1 MRSMAMALGMA
12 TLLGCRQDMADQ
24 PRAEPLEPSRFFAD
38 GQSARPPVPGAVA
51 RGELR
56 ADTHLYTGLT
66 DAAQRALEERAEKAE
81 NKNERALPSLERRDD
96 YVADF
101 PFAVTADVMGRG
113 RERYQIFCTPCHDA
127 SGGGAGVMLHTGYPK
142 AESFHTD
149 RLRDAPPGYLFDV
162 ITRGYGAMPSYASQ
176 VTPRDCWAIIAY
188 IRALQLSRHAEFDN
202 LPAELRKRFEE

>member
-12 TLLGCRQDMADQ
+12 AFLGCRQDMADQ
-24 PRAEPLEPSRFFAD
+24 PRADPFEASRFFAD

-66 DAAQRALEERAEKAE
+66 DATQRALEEQAEKGKNKAE
-81 NKNERALPSLERRDD
+81 RSPPSLERRYD

-101 PFAVTADVMGRG
+101 PFAVTAEVMRRG

-127 SGGGAGVMLHTGYPK
+127 SGSGAGVMLHTGYPK
-142 AESFHTD
+142 APSFHTD
-149 RLRDAPPGYLFDV
+149 RLREAPPGYLFDV
-162 ITRGYGAMPSYASQ
+162 ITRGSGAMPSYASQ
-176 VTPRDCWAIIAY
+176 VTPRDRWAVVAY
-188 IRALQLSRHAEFDN
+188 IRALQLSRHARLDD
-202 LPAELRKRFEE
+202 LPADVRQRFEE